1 MTNDIKKRLTEK
13 MNGVLEFLR
22 KEFGSI
28 RTGRA
33 SLSLLD
39 QVKVNY
45 YGNLTPLNQVATLAV
60 PEPRLITIQPW
71 EPGLIGEIEKAI
83 QSSGLG
89 LNPANDGKIIRLPVP
104 PLTEERRKE
113 LVKLAKKMAEEAKV
127 TIRNIRREGNEEL
140 KKLES
145 DKKISQDE
153 HRRAHEEIQKLT
165 DQFISKAEEVLK
177 KKETEILE
185 V

>member
-1 MTNDIKKRLTEK
+1 VR
-13 MNGVLEFLR
+13 V
-22 KEFGSI
+22 
-28 RTGRA
+28 
-33 SLSLLD
+33 
-39 QVKVNY
+39 
-45 YGNLTPLNQVATLAV
+45 
-60 PEPRLITIQPW
+60 
-71 EPGLIGEIEKAI
+71 EKAI

-153 HRRAHEEIQKLT
+153 HRRANEEIQKLT

>member
-153 HRRAHEEIQKLT
+153 HRRANEEIQKLT
-165 DQFISKAEEVLK
+165 DQFISKTEEVLK